1 MIAIDLGSNT
11 IRFIE
16 YDGVSWGKSYEKI
29 VRTAQSLHASN
40 RICEDALVRIL
51 DAIDEAKIRLDF
63 SNNEVVAVTTA
74 ALRMASNGEEVIARI
89 YEHCGV
95 KFKIIEGER
104 EAQLTLSAVKNRL
117 NALQLNSANF
127 ILADIGGGSTELIAC
142 NHEQTHTVS
151 LPIGIVT
158 MSEKAVDALMLR
170 QLLDDFERKVT
181 LFYRSLGGTVDN
193 PRLVLTAGTPT
204 TIAAY
209 RMGMNYSNYDP
220 MKINGSTLTRADCI
234 ATYQEL
240 MEMDES
246 TRAVYVGVGR
256 EELIATG
263 ILMIE
268 SLFEGL
274 NLEEAIIID
283 DGLREG
289 VALDYFVNNG
299 FD

>member
-29 VRTAQSLHASN
+29 VRTAQSLHATN
-40 RICEDALVRIL
+40 RICEDALVRVL
-51 DAIDEAKIRLDF
+51 DAIDEAKKHLDF
-63 SNNEVVAVTTA
+63 SNNDVVAVTTA
-74 ALRMASNGEEVIARI
+74 ALRMASNGVEIIARI

-104 EAQLTLSAVKNRL
+104 EAQLTLLAVKNRL
-117 NALQLNSANF
+117 NELQINSDNF
-127 ILADIGGGSTELIAC
+127 VLADIGGGSTELIAF
-142 NHEQTHTVS
+142 NHEKTHTVS

-158 MSEKAVDALMLR
+158 MSEKAVDASMLR
-170 QLLDDFERKVT
+170 QLLDDFERKT
-181 LFYRSLGGTVDN
+181 ALFCRSLGSTVDI
-193 PRLVLTAGTPT
+193 PRLVLTSGTPT

-220 MKINGSTLTRADCI
+220 MKINGSTLTRADCV

-274 NLEEAIIID
+274 NLEEALIID

-289 VALDYFVNNG
+289 VALSYTKLN
-299 FD
+299 